1 MPQDAVE
8 RETVRE
14 TVRTFILEEFLP
26 GEDPD
31 LLTDT
36 TSLIRG
42 GILDSISST
51 RLISHLEDT
60 FGVQFSQK
68 EVRVENLDNIESIV
82 GLVGAK
88 LNTHP

>member
-14 TVRTFILEEFLP
+14 TVRTFILKEFLP